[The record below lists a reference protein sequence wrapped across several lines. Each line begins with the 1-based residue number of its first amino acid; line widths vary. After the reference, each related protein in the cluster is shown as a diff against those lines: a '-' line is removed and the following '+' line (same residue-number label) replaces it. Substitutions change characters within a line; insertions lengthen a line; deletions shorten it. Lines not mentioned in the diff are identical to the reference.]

1 MGFLGNLFG
10 FEETIE
16 DAIVYEELDEQYDID
31 DSRDAWE
38 DSDEKGYCYD
48 KIPPPVKVWWRL

>member
-1 MGFLGNLFG
+1 MSWFGNLFG

-16 DAIVYEELDEQYDID
+16 DAVVYEELDEQFDID

-38 DSDEKGYCYD
+38 DDDEEGYAYD
-48 KIPPPVKVWWRL
+48 RTPPRVRVWWRL